1 VSRFL
6 GIDLGTT
13 FLKGAVLDLD
23 GPVLR
28 HVRRVPFPAPV
39 GGRPQGHCEIDP
51 AAVLAAT
58 RQLLGELLA
67 DAPDA
72 AGLFVSS
79 QMHCLVF
86 TDPAGEARSNVITWK
101 DQRGLEAHPSGRGT
115 YLGVL
120 RRSITPDEFD
130 AVGRDVRVGLPAVT
144 LAWLA
149 DRGLI
154 PAGTYP
160 ASLPGFVLAN
170 LGHTEPI
177 TDPTN
182 AAAHGLFDLGR
193 GDWHRGLI
201 ARLGLPELR
210 WPRVVPTGSP
220 VGTTDLDGRRLVCHA
235 PVGDQ
240 QASLLGAGI
249 EPGELSVN
257 ISTGSQVSLLT
268 DDRRRGDFQVRP
280 YPGGGWLNTIVQV
293 PAGRSLSVLVD
304 LLTEIGGGSGPD
316 PWEYIAAAVEAVPD
330 TDLRVNL
337 AFFGGPF
344 GDRGSVANIGEHN
357 LTVGHLF
364 TAAFR
369 DMADNYAA
377 CAARLAPVGPAPG
390 RDWRRVVFS
399 GGLAHRFPTLRQ
411 AVLKALGAP
420 DHRVCTSAE
429 DTLTGLLA
437 LALAAGGRAG
447 SVPEAAEP
455 VAGR

>member
-1 VSRFL
+1 MSRFL

-13 FLKGAVLDLD
+13 FLKGAVLDPD
-23 GPVLR
+23 GPALS

-39 GGRPQGHCEIDP
+39 AGLPVGHCEVDP

-86 TDPAGEARSNVITWK
+86 TDATGQARSNVVTWR
-101 DQRGLEAHPSGRGT
+101 DQRGLEPHPSGRGT
-115 YLGVL
+115 VLDVL
-120 RRSITPDEFD
+120 RAAITADEFD

-149 DRGLI
+149 ERSLI

-170 LGHTEPI
+170 LCRAEPI
-177 TDPTN
+177 TDPTH

-193 GDWHRGLI
+193 GDWHCDLI
-201 ARLGLPELR
+201 ARLGLPDLR
-210 WPRVVPTGSP
+210 WPRVVPTGEP
-220 VGTTDLDGRRLVCHA
+220 IGTADLDGHRLACYA

-240 QASLLGAGI
+240 QASLLGAGVR
-249 EPGELSVN
+249 PGELSVN

-268 DDRRRGDFQVRP
+268 DVPRTGDFQVRP
-280 YPGGGWLNTIVQV
+280 YPGGGWLGTIVQV
-293 PAGRSLSVLVD
+293 PAGRSLAVLVD
-304 LLTEIGGGSGPD
+304 LLTEIGGGDAD
-316 PWEYIAAAVEAVPD
+316 PWDAIARAVEAVHD

-344 GDRGSVANIGEHN
+344 GDRGSLTNIGEHN
-357 LTVGHLF
+357 LSVGHLF
-364 TAAFR
+364 LAAFR
-369 DMADNYAA
+369 DMAANYAA
-377 CAARLAPVGPAPG
+377 CAARLSPG

-399 GGLAHRFPTLRQ
+399 GGLAHRFPSLRR
-411 AVLKALGAP
+411 AVLDALGTA
-420 DHRVCTSAE
+420 DHRVCDSTE
-429 DTLTGLLA
+429 DTLTGLLV
-437 LALAAGGRAG
+437 LALAAGGRAA
-447 SVPEAAEP
+447 SISEAAELLESP
-455 VAGR
+455 P

>member
-1 VSRFL
+1 MSRFL

-23 GPVLR
+23 GPALS

-39 GGRPQGHCEIDP
+39 GGLPQGHCEIDP

-72 AGLFVSS
+72 AGLVVSS

-86 TDPAGEARSNVITWK
+86 TDAAGEARSNVITWK
-101 DQRGLEAHPSGRGT
+101 DQRGLEPHPSGRGT
-115 YLGVL
+115 YLDVL
-120 RRSITPDEFD
+120 RESITPDEFD
-130 AVGRDVRVGLPAVT
+130 AVGRDVRVGLPSVH
-144 LAWLA
+144 LQWLA
-149 DRGLI
+149 ERGLV
-154 PAGTYP
+154 PAGTCP

-170 LGHTEPI
+170 LCRAEPV

-193 GDWHRGLI
+193 GDWHRELI
-201 ARLGLPELR
+201 ARLGLPMLH

-220 VGTTDLDGRRLVCHA
+220 IGPADLDGHRLICHA

-240 QASLLGAGI
+240 QASLLGAGVR
-249 EPGELSVN
+249 PGELSVN

-268 DDRRRGDFQVRP
+268 DDRRPGDFQVRP
-280 YPGGGWLNTIVQV
+280 HPGGGWLSTIVQV
-293 PAGRSLSVLVD
+293 PAGRSLAVLVD
-304 LLTEIGGGSGPD
+304 LLTEIGGPSGD
-316 PWEYIAAAVEAVPD
+316 PWEAVAEAVARTPD

-337 AFFGGPF
+337 AFSGGPF
-344 GDRGSVANIGEHN
+344 GDRGSVSNIGEHN

-364 TAAFR
+364 AAAFR
-369 DMADNYAA
+369 DMADNYAG
-377 CAARLAPVGPAPG
+377 CAARLAPT

-399 GGLAHRFPTLRQ
+399 GGLAHRFPTLRA
-411 AVLKALGAP
+411 AVLRALGTP
-420 DHRVCTSAE
+420 DHRVCSSTE
-429 DTLTGLLA
+429 DTLTGLLV
-437 LALAAGGRAG
+437 LART
-447 SVPEAAEP
+447 
-455 VAGR
+455 AGRG